1 MHDFDVIV
9 IGGGLLGCFVAR
21 NLAKYRLK
29 IAIFEEREDLCTG
42 ISRANTAI
50 VYSGCDTRPGTLK
63 SRMCVKAAQS
73 FDSLCSELGVRYK
86 QCGSIMVCFGPKG
99 EEVLH
104 KKLAQGL
111 ENGVRGLKLLER
123 KEVLALEPGLSSDV
137 RLGLYA
143 PEAGTVLPWELGLA
157 AAENAASNGV
167 EIKLNTKVT
176 DIKRTEHGYTVH
188 TGAGYFWS
196 QGVIN
201 CAGMFADEILEKVQ
215 NPLVRIIPDSGDYL
229 ILDTKTD
236 GYIKHVIFHEPEEKG
251 KGLTLVPTVE
261 GNILIGPTKK
271 LSDEKD
277 VFKTTHSGL
286 EKLRALVS
294 DVIPALPME
303 HVIRSFGAIRP
314 NPCYVHFDSASGSYV
329 PAEKTISGFTIIE
342 SEEGPPFMSLIGI
355 KTPGLTC
362 ANELGCFV
370 ADRMAAKLG
379 AEVNSEFSPKRPAP
393 LRLNDLPFRERSDI
407 IIKNPAYGK
416 VICRCRN
423 VSEGE
428 IIDSIRRKPGALTVE
443 GVKRR
448 TGAGSG
454 RCQGSFCTQR
464 IIELLAREQNVTVN
478 GVDKDGPG
486 SYMIWDGKK
495 DGHKNDRV

>member
-188 TGAGYFWS
+188 TGAGYFCS

-236 GYIKHVIFHEPEEKG
+236 GYIIIQVDDSLNDIVELKKRKFKKEREQFELEFSGKRVSYPNNLKEEFSTPEVLAHAAIFG
-251 KGLTLVPTVE
+251 VG
-261 GNILIGPTKK
+261 
-271 LSDEKD
+271 
-277 VFKTTHSGL
+277 
-286 EKLRALVS
+286 
-294 DVIPALPME
+294 
-303 HVIRSFGAIRP
+303 
-314 NPCYVHFDSASGSYV
+314 
-329 PAEKTISGFTIIE
+329 
-342 SEEGPPFMSLIGI
+342 
-355 KTPGLTC
+355 
-362 ANELGCFV
+362 NELNNLQMLFTE
-370 ADRMAAKLG
+370 D
-379 AEVNSEFSPKRPAP
+379 
-393 LRLNDLPFRERSDI
+393 
-407 IIKNPAYGK
+407 
-416 VICRCRN
+416 
-423 VSEGE
+423 
-428 IIDSIRRKPGALTVE
+428 
-443 GVKRR
+443 
-448 TGAGSG
+448 
-454 RCQGSFCTQR
+454 
-464 IIELLAREQNVTVN
+464 
-478 GVDKDGPG
+478 
-486 SYMIWDGKK
+486 
-495 DGHKNDRV
+495 

>member
-1 MHDFDVIV
+1 MQDFDVIV
-9 IGGGLLGCFVAR
+9 IGGGLLGCFAAR
-21 NLAKYRLK
+21 NLASYRLK
-29 IAIFEEREDLCTG
+29 IAVFEEREDLCTG

-63 SRMCVKAAQS
+63 SLMCVNAAQS

-99 EEVLH
+99 EEVLR

-111 ENGVRGLKLLER
+111 GNGVRGLRLLER
-123 KEVLALEPGLSSDV
+123 EEVLALEPWLSPDV

-157 AAENAASNGV
+157 AAENAVSNGV

-176 DIKRTEHGYTVH
+176 DIERTEAGYTVH
-188 TGAGYFWS
+188 TSVGSFSS

-215 NPLVRIIPDSGDYL
+215 KPLVRIIPDSGDYF
-229 ILDTKTD
+229 ILDTKAD
-236 GYIKHVIFHEPEEKG
+236 GYIQHVIFHEPEEKG

-261 GNILIGPTKK
+261 GNILIGPTKNS
-271 LSDEKD
+271 SDEKD
-277 VFKTTHSGL
+277 VFKTTSSGL
-286 EKLRALVS
+286 EKLMTLVS
-294 DVIPALPME
+294 EVIPALPME

-314 NPCYVHFDSASGSYV
+314 NPCYVHLDSASDSYV
-329 PAEKTISGFTIIE
+329 PTEKNISGFTIVEAKENPAFI
-342 SEEGPPFMSLIGI
+342 SLIGI
-355 KTPGLTC
+355 KTPGLSC

-370 ADRMAAKLG
+370 ADRMASLLG
-379 AEVNSEFSPKRPAP
+379 AEVNSEFSPQRTAP
-393 LRLNDLPFRERSDI
+393 LRLNDFSFLERANI
-407 IIKNPAYGK
+407 IRRNPSYGK
-416 VICRCRN
+416 VVCRCRN
-423 VSEGE
+423 ISEGE
-428 IIDSIRRKPGALTVE
+428 IIDSIRQKYGAVTVE

-448 TGAGSG
+448 TGACSG

-464 IIELLAREQNVTVN
+464 IIELLAHEQNVAVDA
-478 GVDKDGPG
+478 VDKDGAG
-486 SYMIWDGKK
+486 SYMILDGDK
-495 DGHKNDRV
+495 DGQKNDRV